1 MAKRPYF
8 VVGNEKSIILEK
20 EAEFMYSP
28 GFAPSQK
35 RKNVLALHEAISK
48 ISPEAKILEISTKSE
63 IELGRQ
69 LSAFNL
75 TWKIGDHHYPVECI
89 FQGCKVFQKG
99 GPYKDLI
106 KGKPL
111 QAKRDVRLKESGE
124 LKEFQF
130 RGESW
135 PLIPYSLFYDYVYIN
150 ALMTHPELCEQVVHY
165 DTFTDIEFNP
175 NKSINCQARSV
186 AIFVTLNRLNQLDK
200 VSSQSLFS
208 TLYSKQSVNN
218 QEPLPFS

>member
-1 MAKRPYF
+1 MRIYKSFFRF
-8 VVGNEKSIILEK
+8 EKCRKACKYRLYRLMRTYKEIVKNYIL
-20 EAEFMYSP
+20 
-28 GFAPSQK
+28 
-35 RKNVLALHEAISK
+35 ISK
-48 ISPEAKILEISTKSE
+48 
-63 IELGRQ
+63 
-69 LSAFNL
+69 
-75 TWKIGDHHYPVECI
+75 
-89 FQGCKVFQKG
+89 
-99 GPYKDLI
+99 
-106 KGKPL
+106 
-111 QAKRDVRLKESGE
+111 
-124 LKEFQF
+124 
-130 RGESW
+130 
-135 PLIPYSLFYDYVYIN
+135 N